1 MQMDI
6 FLLYIQ
12 YTAHM
17 FSVILNM
24 FTDRLETLAAVCSA
38 ATAIIVYRFNRS
50 KDEKIFKSNLYSTV
64 IQLAGFVNYVQ
75 NLYGFHNV
83 NTEAHAHKIAQQI
96 MHVNKDII
104 DNTQSFYFNDMF
116 DLEIKCK
123 VNSFLE
129 KYMGWK
135 AFRPIEYEEV
145 FLETQNI
152 YELQMKALEALE
164 CIKEK
169 YKNDDKIN
177 HIMNKALEHYDNI
190 NNQCINMNS
199 RIKYIGNNLNFI
211 FYETPILKQLTD
223 FVDTS
228 VLKKE
233 EIYPKIINRC
243 FRIFLNDEISDR
255 CYHGVG
261 DFLFYS
267 EIVDFASEANKV
279 KNFSVD
285 LINTEGEKIPYKQ
298 VRDFFYFIIGDI
310 YMQRMKEC
318 SKKS

>member
-1 MQMDI
+1 
-6 FLLYIQ
+6 
-12 YTAHM
+12 M

-116 DLEIKCK
+116 DLEVKCK

-145 FLETQNI
+145 FLET
-152 YELQMKALEALE
+152 
-164 CIKEK
+164 
-169 YKNDDKIN
+169 
-177 HIMNKALEHYDNI
+177 
-190 NNQCINMNS
+190 
-199 RIKYIGNNLNFI
+199 
-211 FYETPILKQLTD
+211 
-223 FVDTS
+223 
-228 VLKKE
+228 
-233 EIYPKIINRC
+233 
-243 FRIFLNDEISDR
+243 
-255 CYHGVG
+255 
-261 DFLFYS
+261 
-267 EIVDFASEANKV
+267 
-279 KNFSVD
+279 
-285 LINTEGEKIPYKQ
+285 
-298 VRDFFYFIIGDI
+298 
-310 YMQRMKEC
+310 
-318 SKKS
+318 